1 MKESYDEMI
10 NQTQHE
16 KNERS
21 TNAIHY
27 YINDDSCPTQRD
39 VCYIFGITEQK
50 FRRDWS
56 KFKTENNLISTGQ
69 YVTFRDT
76 PKYPCLS

>member
-10 NQTQHE
+10 NQTQQE

-27 YINDDSCPTQRD
+27 YINDGWTTQRD
-39 VCYIFGITEQK
+39 VCCIFGITEQK
-50 FRRDWS
+50 FRRDWN
-56 KFKTENNLISTGQ
+56 KFKIENNLITKGQ